1 MSPNN
6 VHKVRRAGT
15 SAHRLVAVVVGA
27 ILAMSVTGGLVQAAE
42 PSAGSESKKGTS
54 SDSSVGQRAGFDI
67 FLMGIVTKTNYEAAP
82 ISITMKVIEGA
93 LERLG
98 QNIEVIIETDEAI
111 KHFKRRVRV
120 GQELDT
126 RVRVGTDGKFYMVTS
141 QRRGIPSR
149 EFKGGPTIDESVK
162 KLLESGG

>member
-1 MSPNN
+1 MKEAGMSWALS
-6 VHKVRRAGT
+6 VMVG
-15 SAHRLVAVVVGA
+15 VAIAMGWTAVPLAVGA
-27 ILAMSVTGGLVQAAE
+27 EGEGKTQSSGGA
-42 PSAGSESKKGTS
+42 
-54 SDSSVGQRAGFDI
+54 GQRAGFDI
-67 FLMGIVTKTNYEAAP
+67 FLMGIVTKTNYEAPP
-82 ISITMKVIEGA
+82 ITITMKVIEGA

-98 QNIEVIIETDEAI
+98 QNVDIIIETEEAI

-120 GQELDT
+120 GVELDT

-149 EFKGGPTIDESVK
+149 EFKGGPSIEESVK

>member
-1 MSPNN
+1 MKMNERSAQW
-6 VHKVRRAGT
+6 VLAGLLG
-15 SAHRLVAVVVGA
+15 AVVAVGGTDRTAWGA
-27 ILAMSVTGGLVQAAE
+27 GPEGE
-42 PSAGSESKKGTS
+42 GKPSAGGSL
-54 SDSSVGQRAGFDI
+54 GQRAGFDI

-98 QNIEVIIETDEAI
+98 QNIEVIIETEEAV

-120 GQELDT
+120 GVELDT

-149 EFKGGPTIDESVK
+149 EFKGGPTVDESVK
-162 KLLESGG
+162 RLLESGG

>member
-1 MSPNN
+1 M
-6 VHKVRRAGT
+6 
-15 SAHRLVAVVVGA
+15 HRLVAV
-27 ILAMSVTGGLVQAAE
+27 AMGTMLVMGVMGGLVQAAE
-42 PSAGSESKKGTS
+42 PSAGVEGKKGAS

-67 FLMGIVTKTNYEAAP
+67 FLMGIVTKTSYETTP
-82 ISITMKVIEGA
+82 TSITMKVIEGA
-93 LERLG
+93 MERLG
-98 QNIEVIIETDEAI
+98 QNIEIIIETEEAI

-149 EFKGGPTIDESVK
+149 EFKGGPSIEESVK